1 MWDSQR
7 LIETKDIIKKMSVEL
22 KFDSKKPN
30 YATINGV
37 HLHEVERFEWRPLK
51 FSFWGFFS
59 IHHSLYCVVYQASFL
74 LSFFLIKGIINFVRL
89 GYTHLARLGRIGS
102 TDESTN
108 YVGFFL
114 C

>member
-7 LIETKDIIKKMSVEL
+7 LIETKDVIKKMLVKL

-51 FSFWGFFS
+51 FSLSGFFRY
-59 IHHSLYCVVYQASFL
+59 ITAFAVLCIKLHSFYL
-74 LSFFLIKGIINFVRL
+74 FF
-89 GYTHLARLGRIGS
+89 
-102 TDESTN
+102 
-108 YVGFFL
+108 FF
-114 C
+114 